1 MSFFG
6 GGTAGATS
14 SGPAASTAGG
24 GLFGNLNTGTNPT
37 AGATGGGG
45 LFGNLSSS
53 TNKPTGGGL
62 FGNTAAPNANT
73 TTTTNNS
80 GGGLFG
86 QSSTPASG
94 LFGQQNTAQPQTT
107 TGSSLFG
114 NNAPTTTSAPSGSLF
129 GQTTNAQPG
138 VTSILGGTV
147 NMSTA
152 NANSA
157 ASTGPPPTGA
167 YFDSL
172 LAKSKRKQ
180 PDGDDAMLDDLP
192 ALQLGLGDLRQ
203 RLKKLGSRKTDGERA
218 GTNTHYLLAASGIE
232 PGSAVR
238 DLGSLGFQSRIDRS
252 THAGPQGE
260 VDVETYLSN
269 LQNKTTL
276 SMIADGLERSVRDFD
291 AFLEDN
297 VTMEWE
303 AQRRRIYQ
311 HFGITPKQTTGT
323 DDGRESGGFGG
334 KSRRKGTGALS
345 PSRSTVR
352 GSVFGR
358 SGMGKSVI
366 GTPSRIGSHPSQFS
380 DVTAANG
387 DGSLSAGGG
396 VDERFLRDKQ
406 LKLADK
412 IHNLNDAR
420 QQGSAYPIL
429 AELADVAAK
438 SGDRHAEQL
447 ADAYN
452 AMVDIIGENPDAD
465 APGADATAHE
475 RQYASSYLDPN
486 PNSPHTV
493 AVRKYI
499 LVGAN
504 RFLERKFMDGLE
516 QQIAKN
522 PLHAQLGGRP
532 DVLSKIKAYVR
543 LLNQNKHL
551 APDISALQSI
561 KAGDEQEF
569 VWAIIFYLLRSGHV
583 NEAAQYVGE
592 NTNYFRAIDRSFP
605 GFIMSY
611 ASSEDR
617 RLKRQLQDR
626 CNTEYT
632 QRIRNAHDNAID
644 PFRAACYKIIGR
656 CDLTNRSFEGFN
668 ADVNDWIWL
677 QFNLARESD
686 RSVEM
691 AGEMFGLP
699 EVQSTIKDVGL
710 KYFPKNNLDDAK
722 GNFGMFFFMQILC
735 GMFEEAIA
743 YLYSFAYIDAVH
755 FAIALEYYGLLR
767 ASDCTSPKLLSHSTR
782 NLPQIAFATM
792 VGCYTRDFRAA
803 NVAAAVDY
811 IVLMYLNHDEPS
823 RENAEKQVELCYE
836 ALRELVLETREFSKL
851 IGDIRPDGH
860 RIPGII
866 ETRGSLL
873 DLQRDQDVVRNIT
886 LQAARFA
893 NDNGRTTDAVLLYHL
908 ADDYDTVVNILSRAV
923 SEALSLA
930 VGGEQMRLDPVKPRS
945 EGNRPEAA
953 AGSSLSLAAIDDP
966 IELARTMM
974 QMYESQ
980 RQFRGVIQDINRVA
994 CSVLLQM
1001 AEIMEL
1007 VAAGQWMGG
1016 LDVSNQMTRL
1026 AMCANLPPHGELFF
1040 SSFSWRC

>member
-1 MSFFG
+1 MSLFG
-6 GGTAGATS
+6 GGASGATS
-14 SGPAASTAGG
+14 SGPATSSAPG

-37 AGATGGGG
+37 AGTTGGGG
-45 LFGNLSSS
+45 LFGSLSAN
-53 TNKPTGGGL
+53 TNKPAGGGL
-62 FGNTAAPNANT
+62 FGNTAAPNAT
-73 TTTTNNS
+73 TTTSNS
-80 GGGLFG
+80 GGLFG

-94 LFGQQNTAQPQTT
+94 LFGQQNTAPPQST
-107 TGSSLFG
+107 TGSNLFG
-114 NNAPTTTSAPSGSLF
+114 NNAPATTSAPSGSLF
-129 GQTTNAQPG
+129 GQGSLFDSTNLKQPTNAQPG
-138 VTSILGGTV
+138 ATSILGGMV
-147 NMSTA
+147 NMSTT

-157 ASTGPPPTGA
+157 ASAAPPPTGA

-252 THAGPQGE
+252 THTGPQGE

-311 HFGITPKQTTGT
+311 HFGITPKQTTGR
-323 DDGRESGGFGG
+323 DDGGESGGFGG
-334 KSRRKGTGALS
+334 RSRRKGQGASS

-352 GSVFGR
+352 GSMFGR

-387 DGSLSAGGG
+387 EGSLSAGGG

-429 AELADVAAK
+429 TELADVAAK

-452 AMVDIIGENPDAD
+452 AMVDIIGENPEAD

-486 PNSPHTV
+486 PNSPHAV

-551 APDISALQSI
+551 APDMSALQSI

-632 QRIRNAHDNAID
+632 QRIRNALDNAID

-691 AGEMFGLP
+691 AGETFGLP

-945 EGNRPEAA
+945 EGNRPEAVV
-953 AGSSLSLAAIDDP
+953 GSSLSLAAIDDP

-980 RQFRGVIQDINRVA
+980 RQFRGAIQDINRVA

-1016 LDVSNQMTRL
+1016 LDVST
-1026 AMCANLPPHGELFF
+1026 H
-1040 SSFSWRC
+1040 

>member
-1 MSFFG
+1 M
-6 GGTAGATS
+6 
-14 SGPAASTAGG
+14 
-24 GLFGNLNTGTNPT
+24 FGNNGP
-37 AGATGGGG
+37 
-45 LFGNLSSS
+45 
-53 TNKPTGGGL
+53 
-62 FGNTAAPNANT
+62 
-73 TTTTNNS
+73 TTTN
-80 GGGLFG
+80 
-86 QSSTPASG
+86 TPA
-94 LFGQQNTAQPQTT
+94 AA
-107 TGSSLFG
+107 SLFG
-114 NNAPTTTSAPSGSLF
+114 NPTQLANNQAGAS
-129 GQTTNAQPG
+129 
-138 VTSILGGTV
+138 SILGGSILGNTT
-147 NMSTA
+147 TA
-152 NANSA
+152 ANTTA
-157 ASTGPPPTGA
+157 APPTGA

-172 LAKSKRKQ
+172 LAKSKRQQ

-203 RLKKLGSRKTDGERA
+203 RLKKLGSRKAEGERT
-218 GTNTHYLLAASGIE
+218 GTNTHYLLAASGID

-238 DLGSLGFQSRIDRS
+238 DLGSLGFQSSRIDRS
-252 THAGPQGE
+252 AHTGPQGE

-311 HFGITPKQTTGT
+311 HFGITPKQTAVN

-334 KSRRKGTGALS
+334 RSRRKGQRPSS
-345 PSRSTVR
+345 PGRSTAR
-352 GSVFGR
+352 GSVYGR
-358 SGMGKSVI
+358 SALGKSVI
-366 GTPSRIGSHPSQFS
+366 GTPSKIGSHPSQFS

-387 DGSLSAGGG
+387 DGPLNDGG
-396 VDERFLRDKQ
+396 VGDERFLRDKQ

-429 AELADVAAK
+429 KELADVAAK

-447 ADAYN
+447 ADAYS
-452 AMVDIIGENPDAD
+452 AMVDIVGENPDAE

-486 PNSPHTV
+486 TNSPHTV
-493 AVRKYI
+493 AVRKHI
-499 LVGAN
+499 LAGAN
-504 RFLERKFMDGLE
+504 RFLERKFMDVVE

-551 APDISALQSI
+551 APEISALQSI
-561 KAGDEQEF
+561 KAGDQQEF

-583 NEAAQYVGE
+583 NEAAQYVSE
-592 NTNYFRAIDRSFP
+592 NSNYFRAIDRSFP

-626 CNTEYT
+626 CNNEYS
-632 QRIRNAHDNAID
+632 QRIRNAPDNAID

-686 RSVEM
+686 RSVEI

-722 GNFGMFFFMQILC
+722 GNFGMFFFMQVLC

-743 YLYSFAYIDAVH
+743 YLYSFAYVDAVH
-755 FAIALEYYGLLR
+755 FAVALEYYGLLR
-767 ASDCTSPKLLSHSTR
+767 ASDCTSPNLLSHSTR

-811 IVLMYLNHDEPS
+811 IVLMYLNHDDPS
-823 RENAEKQVELCYE
+823 RENAEKQVELTYE

-851 IGDIRPDGH
+851 IGDIRSDGH

-866 ETRGSLL
+866 EARGSLL

-930 VGGEQMRLDPVKPRS
+930 VGGEQMRLDPVKPRA
-945 EGNRPEAA
+945 ETEAA
-953 AGSSLSLAAIDDP
+953 NSSLSLAAIDDP

-974 QMYESQ
+974 GMYENQ
-980 RQFRGVIQDINRVA
+980 RQFRMAIQEVNRTA

-1001 AEIMEL
+1001 AEIMNL
-1007 VAAGQWMGG
+1007 VADGNWMVGV
-1016 LDVSNQMTRL
+1016 DVSYSSAHKKSSL
-1026 AMCANLPPHGELFF
+1026 ASPRRSPSPC
-1040 SSFSWRC
+1040 